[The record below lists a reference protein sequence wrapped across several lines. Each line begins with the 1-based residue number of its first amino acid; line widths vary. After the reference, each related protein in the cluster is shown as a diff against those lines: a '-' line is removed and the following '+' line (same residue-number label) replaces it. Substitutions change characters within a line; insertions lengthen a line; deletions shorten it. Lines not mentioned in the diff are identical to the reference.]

1 MCTKQQSNTIQLPFR
16 AALFF
21 PTSAHQTSETTRL
34 GLRVY
39 LETFSRETVNSFE
52 GEYTKSNL
60 LRKSGS
66 DKHFFHPF
74 HRFCLCFHHFPG
86 IVVSSV
92 TKLSNHKTASI
103 IIVSFWRL
111 ETGMLK
117 LLFCSER
124 QIDNDT
130 YEAALSW

>member
-1 MCTKQQSNTIQLPFR
+1 MCTKQQSNRMR

-21 PTSAHQTSETTRL
+21 PTSAHQPQIPQGWVSGSAWRHFQ
-34 GLRVY
+34 G
-39 LETFSRETVNSFE
+39 NSFE

-60 LRKSGS
+60 LRNSGS

-103 IIVSFWRL
+103 IIVTLWRL
-111 ETGMLK
+111 ETGMFK
-117 LLFCSER
+117 LLVDSER
-124 QIDNDT
+124 QTDNVT
-130 YEAALSW
+130 YQAALSW